1 MGICY
6 LCEKKND
13 YYFSNDLCECCTKLK
28 HLVLAMGTSEKV
40 VKLLA
45 VHLKDPK

>member
-13 YYFSNDLCECCTKLK
+13 YYFSNDLCEVCIRLK
-28 HLVLAMGTSEKV
+28 HLIKAMGGSEKI
-40 VKLLA
+40 VKSLS
-45 VHLKDPK
+45 VRLKDVG